1 MQQAEPK
8 SKFIRVLKEGL
19 DPASIQCNLEVEHLC
34 DTTPST
40 LHRLFSSVT
49 KQLAHAT
56 VQMLVTEK
64 PNLMP
69 ESYETTKKGLMVA
82 IETVVPFTAG
92 LKEPGAEL
100 PFNDPTFMLGICNV
114 IVTSV
119 TLLEYQQDQKEK
131 AALVEML
138 DSIATNMAQKQ
149 ATAEANDRVDA
160 AAFILADSPEDAMEQ
175 LRQLQQRTE
184 DAAKAKGEP
193 PVH

>member
-8 SKFIRVLKEGL
+8 SEFVCVLKEGL
-19 DPASIQCNLEVEHLC
+19 DPASIQCNLEVGHLY

-56 VQMLVTEK
+56 AQMLMAEK

-69 ESYETTKKGLMVA
+69 ESYETTKKGLMAA
-82 IETVVPFTAG
+82 IETVVPFTTD

-114 IVTSV
+114 IITSV
-119 TLLEYQQDQKEK
+119 TLLEYQQD
-131 AALVEML
+131 
-138 DSIATNMAQKQ
+138 QKQ